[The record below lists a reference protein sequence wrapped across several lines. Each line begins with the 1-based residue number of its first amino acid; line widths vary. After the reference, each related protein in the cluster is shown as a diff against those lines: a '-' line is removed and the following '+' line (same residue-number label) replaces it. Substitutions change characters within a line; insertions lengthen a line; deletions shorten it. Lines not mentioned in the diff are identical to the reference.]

1 MGIIQD
7 LQAKMIELEKIN
19 DILSTK
25 INSLELFVAN
35 LSSIVPNIKQN
46 SISPELKKTLD
57 VPNLYLGEKG
67 ISSYDKF
74 GKLDIEFD
82 ETDNLWKARGGTID
96 GGLFKLE
103 LLSEGTEFIEVP
115 DWTPTIGDTYRT
127 NPLNVYDTFDSSE
140 TSIRGYFLVRE
151 YTLDRMISEIIYP
164 TSYISNIDFV
174 VGTYDVIN
182 RRFRINIVTANK
194 GYAYRSSPPPPPYIW
209 YLNQYD
215 TFNVHYK
222 LYKITAMNGEDF
234 GDYSIIM

>member
-7 LQAKMIELEKIN
+7 LQAKSIELERIN
-19 DILSTK
+19 NILSAK
-25 INSLELFVAN
+25 INSLELSVAN

-67 ISSYDKF
+67 VSSYDKF

-115 DWTPTIGDTYRT
+115 TWIPSSPNFEQRT
-127 NPLNVYDTFDSSE
+127 VPLNIYDIFEPSE
-140 TSIRGYFLVRE
+140 VSIRGYFLVIE
-151 YTLDRMISEIIYP
+151 YIINNYHAGRHNYP
-164 TSYISNIDFV
+164 PYTPDLITSKASIINFAK
-174 VGTYDVIN
+174 GTY
-182 RRFRINIVTANK
+182 
-194 GYAYRSSPPPPPYIW
+194 
-209 YLNQYD
+209 
-215 TFNVHYK
+215 
-222 LYKITAMNGEDF
+222 E
-234 GDYSIIM
+234 